1 MEKDSP
7 ALCGEDNRQKRSSN
21 FELLRIL
28 TMLCI
33 IAHHYVV
40 NSGITEKITQS
51 NVLQWNSVFALIFG
65 WGGKTGINV
74 FVLITGYFMCKSK
87 ISLKKF
93 LGIFFEIE
101 FYEIVFYV
109 FFISV
114 GYESFSLKVFIR
126 TICFPIYDIGYGF
139 CGSYLVFFLFI
150 PYINLLIKN
159 MDEKQHLS
167 LVGLCLLVG
176 MIFQTFLKAPSAFTY
191 VGWFIVLYFISS
203 YFRLHLDGEYDNK
216 WLRDIFSHKKVWRY
230 AVIFSLML
238 SWVSVVAGAA
248 VYHLLGENL
257 IYYFVADSNKFLAVI
272 TAICLFQFFRN
283 IEMGCNKVINM
294 IASIIQFN

>member
-93 LGIFFEIE
+93 LVLRCINNCELNSQWNPCICPTE
-101 FYEIVFYV
+101 CMR
-109 FFISV
+109 S
-114 GYESFSLKVFIR
+114 KV
-126 TICFPIYDIGYGF
+126 
-139 CGSYLVFFLFI
+139 V
-150 PYINLLIKN
+150 LLN
-159 MDEKQHLS
+159 EASD
-167 LVGLCLLVG
+167 
-176 MIFQTFLKAPSAFTY
+176 TFLQ
-191 VGWFIVLYFISS
+191 
-203 YFRLHLDGEYDNK
+203 
-216 WLRDIFSHKKVWRY
+216 
-230 AVIFSLML
+230 
-238 SWVSVVAGAA
+238 
-248 VYHLLGENL
+248 L
-257 IYYFVADSNKFLAVI
+257 IYGCVALPF
-272 TAICLFQFFRN
+272 
-283 IEMGCNKVINM
+283 
-294 IASIIQFN
+294 

>member
-139 CGSYLVFFLFI
+139 C
-150 PYINLLIKN
+150 
-159 MDEKQHLS
+159 
-167 LVGLCLLVG
+167 
-176 MIFQTFLKAPSAFTY
+176 
-191 VGWFIVLYFISS
+191 
-203 YFRLHLDGEYDNK
+203 
-216 WLRDIFSHKKVWRY
+216 
-230 AVIFSLML
+230 
-238 SWVSVVAGAA
+238 
-248 VYHLLGENL
+248 
-257 IYYFVADSNKFLAVI
+257 
-272 TAICLFQFFRN
+272 
-283 IEMGCNKVINM
+283 
-294 IASIIQFN
+294 